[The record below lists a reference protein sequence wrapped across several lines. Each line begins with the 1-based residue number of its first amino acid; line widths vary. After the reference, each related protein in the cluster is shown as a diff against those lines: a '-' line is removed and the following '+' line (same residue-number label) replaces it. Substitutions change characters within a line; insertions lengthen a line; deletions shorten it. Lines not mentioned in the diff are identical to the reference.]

1 MARQIISQIA
11 TIVND
16 AFHDAIGQTA
26 LASAIETT
34 DFVSMGKAL
43 GDGQS
48 DSSISMYERWFGS
61 LANRL
66 VRTVYAVRVFNPKS
80 RGILRED
87 TEWGAYV
94 QKVHYG
100 LSNADDNPA
109 FEIPAIDSSTGARTY
124 NQQSPYDVNNSP
136 EIRVLMFGGQGT
148 WSDEIVRPIAQIM
161 TAFTGE
167 AEMLSF
173 ISGIYTYLDNSM
185 KVQIEALERV
195 TANTGIAS
203 VINSGRARNLLSEYN
218 ATLPAGATALTV
230 ATCLKDKDFLRYF
243 SQQVVNTVKYMED
256 MSVGFNSGHMP
267 KFTPREYNVVE
278 ILTAV
283 ASASEMYLESD
294 TFHNE
299 LVALPRY
306 TEVNFWQTQG
316 TNGAYAFADVS
327 KISIQHDDFINA
339 EDETSTGTITQ
350 GGILAYIHDIDA
362 LACYFG
368 ERYTWEE
375 VNKRQRVVIHGEQ
388 ARKGYAVDNNENQVV
403 FYIAD

>member
-1 MARQIISQIA
+1 MAHQMISQIS

-16 AFHDAIGQTA
+16 AFHDAVGKTA

-43 GDGQS
+43 GDGTS
-48 DSSISMYERWFGS
+48 EASISMYERWFGS
-61 LANRL
+61 LTNRI
-66 VRTVYAVRVFNPKS
+66 VRTVYAVRVYNPKS

-94 QKVHYG
+94 QKVHYD
-100 LSNADDNPA
+100 LSDSVDNPA
-109 FEIPAIDSSTGARTY
+109 FNIPAIDSETGARTY
-124 NQQSPYDVNNSP
+124 NQSSPYDVNNSP
-136 EIRVLMFGGQGT
+136 AIKVLLFGGQGT

-203 VINSGRARNLLSEYN
+203 VINSGRARNLLAEYN
-218 ATLPAGATALTV
+218 QLLPAGSTALTV
-230 ATCLKDKDFLRYF
+230 ATCLRDKGFLRYF
-243 SQQVVNTVKYMED
+243 AQQVVNTVKYMED
-256 MSVGFNSGHMP
+256 MSVNFNTGHMP
-267 KFTPREYNVVE
+267 KFTPREYNIVE
-278 ILTAV
+278 VLTDV

-316 TNGAYAFADVS
+316 NTGAYAFGDIS
-327 KISIQHDDFINA
+327 KISIQHDDFVDP
-339 EDETSTGTITQ
+339 EDETSTGTVTQ
-350 GGILAYIHDIDA
+350 TGILAFIHDIEA
-362 LACYFG
+362 VACHFG

-375 VNKRQRVVIHGEQ
+375 VNKRDRVVIHGEQ
-388 ARKGYAVDNNENQVV
+388 ARKGYAVDENENMVV

>member
-1 MARQIISQIA
+1 MAKQIISQIG

-16 AFHDAIGQTA
+16 AFKDAVGETA

-43 GDGQS
+43 GDGTN
-48 DSSISMYERWFGS
+48 DDSISLYERWFGS
-61 LANRL
+61 LANRI
-66 VRTVYAVRVFNPKS
+66 VRTIYSVRVYNPKS
-80 RGILRED
+80 RGILREE

-94 QKVHYG
+94 QKVHYK
-100 LSNADDNPA
+100 LATPDDNPA
-109 FEIPAIDSSTGARTY
+109 YDIPAIDSSTGARTY
-124 NQQSPYDVNNSP
+124 NQQNPYDVNTSP
-136 EIRVLMFGGQGT
+136 EIKVLIFGGQGT

-167 AEMLSF
+167 AEMLAF

-203 VINSGRARNLLSEYN
+203 VINAGRARNLLAEYN
-218 ATLPAGATALTV
+218 ALLPAGATALTV
-230 ATCLKDKDFLRYF
+230 ANCLRDREFLRYF
-243 SQQVVNTVKYMED
+243 AQQVVNTVKYMED
-256 MSVGFNSGHMP
+256 MSVGFNNGHMP
-267 KFTPREYNVVE
+267 KFTPREYNIVE
-278 ILTAV
+278 VLTAV

-294 TFHNE
+294 TFHDD
-299 LVALPRY
+299 LVKLPRY

-316 TNGAYAFADVS
+316 TTGNYAFNDVS
-327 KISIQHDDFINA
+327 KISIQHDDFIDPD
-339 EDETSTGTITQ
+339 DEASTGTITQ
-350 GGILAYIHDIDA
+350 GGILAYIHDIEA
-362 LACYFG
+362 VACHFG

-375 VNKRQRVVIHGEQ
+375 VNKRQRVVVHGEQ
-388 ARKGYAVDNNENQVV
+388 ARKGYAVDENENQVV

>member
-1 MARQIISQIA
+1 MAQQIINQIS

-16 AFHDAIGQTA
+16 AFHDAVGKTA

-43 GDGQS
+43 GDGTS
-48 DSSISMYERWFGS
+48 EASISMYERWFGS
-61 LANRL
+61 LTNRI
-66 VRTVYAVRVFNPKS
+66 VRTVYAVRVYNPKS

-94 QKVHYG
+94 QKVHYD
-100 LSNADDNPA
+100 LSDSVDNPA
-109 FEIPAIDSSTGARTY
+109 FNIPAIDSSTGARTY
-124 NQQSPYDVNNSP
+124 NQSSPYDVNASP
-136 EIRVLMFGGQGT
+136 EIKVLLFGGQGT

-167 AEMLSF
+167 SEMLSF

-203 VINSGRARNLLSEYN
+203 VINSGRARNLLAEYN
-218 ATLPAGATALTV
+218 QLLPSGATALTV
-230 ATCLKDKDFLRYF
+230 ATCLRDKGFLRYF
-243 SQQVVNTVKYMED
+243 AQQVVNTVKYMED
-256 MSVGFNSGHMP
+256 MSVNFNTGHMP
-267 KFTPREYNVVE
+267 KFTPREYNIVE
-278 ILTAV
+278 VLTNV

-316 TNGAYAFADVS
+316 NTGAYAFGDIS
-327 KISIQHDDFINA
+327 KISIQHDDFVDP
-339 EDETSTGTITQ
+339 EDETSTGTVTQ
-350 GGILAYIHDIDA
+350 TGILAFIHDIEA
-362 LACYFG
+362 VACHFG

-375 VNKRQRVVIHGEQ
+375 VNKRDRVVIHGEQ
-388 ARKGYAVDNNENQVV
+388 ARKGYAVDENENMVV

>member
-1 MARQIISQIA
+1 MAKQIISQIG

-16 AFHDAIGQTA
+16 AFKDAVGETA

-34 DFVSMGKAL
+34 DFVSMGHAL
-43 GDGQS
+43 GDGTN
-48 DSSISMYERWFGS
+48 DASISLYERWFGS
-61 LANRL
+61 LANRI
-66 VRTVYAVRVFNPKS
+66 VRTIYSVRVYNPKS
-80 RGILRED
+80 RGILREE

-94 QKVHYG
+94 QKVHYK
-100 LSNADDNPA
+100 LATADDNPS
-109 FEIPAIDSSTGARTY
+109 FDIPAIDSSTGARTY
-124 NQQSPYDVNNSP
+124 NQQSPYDVNTSP
-136 EIRVLMFGGQGT
+136 EIKVLIFGGQGT

-167 AEMLSF
+167 AEMLAF

-203 VINSGRARNLLSEYN
+203 VINAGRARNLLTEYN
-218 ATLPAGATALTV
+218 ALLPAGETALTT
-230 ATCLKDKDFLRYF
+230 ATCLRDKGFLRYF
-243 SQQVVNTVKYMED
+243 AQQVVNTVKYMED
-256 MSVGFNSGHMP
+256 MSVGFNNGHMP
-267 KFTPREYNVVE
+267 KFTPREYNIVE

-316 TNGAYAFADVS
+316 TTGNYAFNDVS
-327 KISIQHDDFINA
+327 KISIQHDDFIDA
-339 EDETSTGTITQ
+339 DDEASTGTVTQ
-350 GGILAYIHDIDA
+350 AGILAYIHDIEA
-362 LACYFG
+362 VACHFG

-375 VNKRQRVVIHGEQ
+375 VNKRQRVVVHGEQ

>member
-1 MARQIISQIA
+1 MAQQIISQIS

-16 AFHDAIGQTA
+16 AFHDAVGKTA

-43 GDGQS
+43 GDGTS
-48 DSSISMYERWFGS
+48 EASISMYERWFGS
-61 LANRL
+61 LTNRI
-66 VRTVYAVRVFNPKS
+66 VRTVYAVRVYNPKS

-94 QKVHYG
+94 QKVHYD
-100 LSNADDNPA
+100 LSDSVDNPA
-109 FEIPAIDSSTGARTY
+109 FNIPAIDSSTGARTY
-124 NQQSPYDVNNSP
+124 NQSSPYDVNNSP
-136 EIRVLMFGGQGT
+136 AIRVLLFGGQGT

-203 VINSGRARNLLSEYN
+203 VINSGRARNLLAEYN
-218 ATLPAGATALTV
+218 QLLPAGSTALTV
-230 ATCLKDKDFLRYF
+230 ATCLRDKGFLRYF
-243 SQQVVNTVKYMED
+243 AQQVVNTVKYMED
-256 MSVGFNSGHMP
+256 MSVNFNTGHMP
-267 KFTPREYNVVE
+267 KFTPREYNIVE
-278 ILTAV
+278 VLTDV

-316 TNGAYAFADVS
+316 NTGTYAFGDIS
-327 KISIQHDDFINA
+327 KISIQHDDFVDP
-339 EDETSTGTITQ
+339 EDETSTGTVTQ
-350 GGILAYIHDIDA
+350 TGILAFIHDIEA
-362 LACYFG
+362 VACHFG

-375 VNKRQRVVIHGEQ
+375 VNKRDRVVIHGEQ
-388 ARKGYAVDNNENQVV
+388 ARKGYAVDENENMAV